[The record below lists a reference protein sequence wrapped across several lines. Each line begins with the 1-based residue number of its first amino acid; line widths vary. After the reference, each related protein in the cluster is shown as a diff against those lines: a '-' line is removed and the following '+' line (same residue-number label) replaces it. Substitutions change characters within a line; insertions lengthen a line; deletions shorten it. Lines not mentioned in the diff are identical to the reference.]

1 MSWLW
6 DEEEEEQQLH
16 LHRAATTPEFAVNIS
31 IIIIIM
37 AAIIGLVVFMTRTK
51 GFGMDSL
58 FGNRADS

>member
-1 MSWLW
+1 V
-6 DEEEEEQQLH
+6 EEQQLH

-31 IIIIIM
+31 IIIM
-37 AAIIGLVVFMTRTK
+37 AAIIGLVVFMTMTK

>member
-31 IIIIIM
+31 IIIM
-37 AAIIGLVVFMTRTK
+37 AALGIVVFMTRTK

-58 FGNRADS
+58 FENRADS